1 MSEQDFSRDTFPWLR
16 SGFDLEGY
24 VGALAAWLVGIL
36 LGIIWAPLFWI
47 GFTAAII
54 ILLATRT
61 ARRTAPEVEGVIV
74 APSDGLVVSIGGAAP
89 PDELRLNGPSW
100 TRVRVSVGP
109 TKTNGIYAPMDG
121 AIDHV
126 IRETGDPAA
135 FAAMKPDRP
144 GLTVAYVSLESGARS
159 VGMRYATGGLGPRLE
174 VDKEAGDAVRLGRA
188 IGTLRL
194 GGWYDLYLPAD
205 IEVAPV
211 VGQTLIGSETVL
223 GRFGGAS
230 ADVFER
236 PIETKADVQDDPV
249 PAPDPEPEPEEAELV
264 IDEEAE
270 DSLEALAG
278 ETPEAEKE
286 EEDEDVSEMF
296 ARLRKEARKMQDDE

>member
-47 GFTAAII
+47 GFAAAII

-61 ARRTAPEVEGVIV
+61 AQRTAPEAEGVIV
-74 APSDGLVVSIGGAAP
+74 APSDGLVVSIGGATP
-89 PDELRLNGPSW
+89 PDELRLDGPSW

-205 IEVAPV
+205 VEIAPV

-223 GRFGGAS
+223 GRFGAAS
-230 ADVFER
+230 ADMFER
-236 PIETKADVQDDPV
+236 PAETKADPQDDPV
-249 PAPDPEPEPEEAELV
+249 PEPEPEPEEAELV

-278 ETPEAEKE
+278 ETTEPEK
-286 EEDEDVSEMF
+286 EDEDVSEMF

>member
-1 MSEQDFSRDTFPWLR
+1 
-16 SGFDLEGY
+16 
-24 VGALAAWLVGIL
+24 
-36 LGIIWAPLFWI
+36 
-47 GFTAAII
+47 
-54 ILLATRT
+54 
-61 ARRTAPEVEGVIV
+61 
-74 APSDGLVVSIGGAAP
+74 
-89 PDELRLNGPSW
+89 
-100 TRVRVSVGP
+100 
-109 TKTNGIYAPMDG
+109 
-121 AIDHV
+121 
-126 IRETGDPAA
+126 
-135 FAAMKPDRP
+135 
-144 GLTVAYVSLESGARS
+144 
-159 VGMRYATGGLGPRLE
+159 GPRLE

-223 GRFGGAS
+223 GRFGGAGT
-230 ADVFER
+230 DVFER

-278 ETPEAEKE
+278 ETPEAERE
-286 EEDEDVSEMF
+286 DEDEDVSEMF

>member
-36 LGIIWAPLFWI
+36 LGILWAPLFWI
-47 GFTAAII
+47 GFIAAIV

-61 ARRTAPEVEGVIV
+61 ARRTPPEAEGVIV
-74 APSDGLVVSIGGAAP
+74 APTDGLIVSIAGATP
-89 PDELRLNGPSW
+89 PDELRLDGPSW
-100 TRVRVSVGP
+100 TRIRVSVGP

-135 FAAMKPDRP
+135 FAAMKPDRL
-144 GLTVAYVSLESGARS
+144 GLAVAYVSLESGTRS

-205 IEVAPV
+205 VEVAPG

-223 GRFGGAS
+223 GRFGGAG
-230 ADVFER
+230 ADLFER
-236 PIETKADVQDDPV
+236 EAEAKVDLKEDAVAQ
-249 PAPDPEPEPEEAELV
+249 PEPEEAELV
-264 IDEEAE
+264 IDEDAE

-278 ETPEAEKE
+278 EEPAPKK
-286 EEDEDVSEMF
+286 EDEDVSEMF

>member
-1 MSEQDFSRDTFPWLR
+1 MSDADFSRESFPWMR

-36 LGIIWAPLFWI
+36 LGILWAPRVWI
-47 GFTAAII
+47 GFIAAIA

-61 ARRTAPEVEGVIV
+61 AKRTIPEAEGIVI
-74 APSDGLVVSIGGAAP
+74 APSDGIIVSVSGATP
-89 PDELRLNGPSW
+89 PDELRLDGTGW

-144 GLTVAYVSLESGARS
+144 GLSVAYVALESGARS
-159 VGMRYATGGLGPRLE
+159 LGMRYATGGLGPRLE
-174 VDKEAGDAVRLGRA
+174 IDKESGDAVRLGRA

-205 IEVAPV
+205 IEVLPV
-211 VGQTLIGSETVL
+211 PGQTLIGSETIL
-223 GRFGGAS
+223 GRFGSAGA
-230 ADVFER
+230 DLFEKEE
-236 PIETKADVQDDPV
+236 PETAK
-249 PAPDPEPEPEEAELV
+249 PEPEPAKEEPAEEPEVV
-264 IDEEAE
+264 IDEEDE
-270 DSLEALAG
+270 LTLEALSG
-278 ETPEAEKE
+278 EDAPDEK
-286 EEDEDVSEMF
+286 EDEDVSEMF
-296 ARLRKEARKMQDDE
+296 ARLRKEARKLQDD